1 MTREERELQLVKER
15 RALAK
20 ALSESFTKPYADAV
34 AKIAKECIAKEC
46 IKNKIKEEKKM
57 TEKNVESKA

>member
-1 MTREERELQLVKER
+1 MTRKEREQQEAKER

-34 AKIAKECIAKEC
+34 AKIAKEYIE
-46 IKNKIKEEKKM
+46 NKIKEEKKM
-57 TEKNVESKA
+57 TEKKNIESKS